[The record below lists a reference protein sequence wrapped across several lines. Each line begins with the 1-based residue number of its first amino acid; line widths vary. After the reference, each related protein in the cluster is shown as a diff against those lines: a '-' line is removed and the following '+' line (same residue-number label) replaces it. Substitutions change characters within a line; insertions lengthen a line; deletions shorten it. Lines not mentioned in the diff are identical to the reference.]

1 MKRGILILRIAFAL
15 SFLFS
20 AYTKFVAPGFFEITL
35 MDQGLANSRVW
46 ASHLTRFFIGL
57 EFGLGLLLLF
67 PIYTKKI
74 TALALFLLTGFTV
87 HLLYLWG
94 IGDTANCGCF
104 GEMISMTPAE
114 SMLKNSILISIGAF
128 LYLKSPKR
136 KRGGLFLGIV
146 FLVVILSQWFLLPIP
161 NSSEMSFSTY
171 THFEYVGRVD
181 LSKGEKW
188 IVVFNLSCEHCQ
200 EAAIEMGKL
209 QRELGVSFADVYA
222 LYYKEGVFSVKDFE
236 VLTKAKF
243 PYHMIDGNIFFD
255 LIGERPP
262 RLYKLMDGKVSEFWD
277 HGLSDALKQSY

>member
-1 MKRGILILRIAFAL
+1 MSLKTSILRIFFAL

-35 MDQGLANSRVW
+35 MDQGIASSRVW
-46 ASHLTRFFIGL
+46 AAHLTRFFIGL

-74 TALALFLLTGFTV
+74 TGLALLLLSGFTV

-94 IGDTANCGCF
+94 IGDTENCGCF

-114 SMLKNSILISIGAF
+114 SILKNSILISIGVL
-128 LYLKSPKR
+128 LYLKAPKR
-136 KRGGLFLGIV
+136 KKGFLFLGTV

-161 NSSEMSFSTY
+161 KHSEMSFSDY
-171 THFEYVGRVD
+171 THFENEGRVD

-188 IVVFNLSCEHCQ
+188 IVVINLACEHCQ
-200 EAAIEMGKL
+200 QAAIEIGSL
-209 QRELGVSFADVYA
+209 QRELGTSFPEIYA
-222 LYYKEGVFSVKDFE
+222 LYYKEGDFSVEDFE
-236 VLTKAKF
+236 ALTKAKF
-243 PYHMIDGNIFFD
+243 PYHMIDLNVFFD
-255 LIGERPP
+255 LIGESPP

-277 HGLSDALKQSY
+277 HGLGDALK